1 MSDSPIYEPSDSEL
15 EILQILWA
23 NEPATVR
30 FVHEQINQKR
40 EVGYTTVLKQLQ
52 RLTKKKVVTRKREG
66 KVDYYSVVPKRDEVQ
81 QNLFQQFL
89 ENVYEGSAMKLV
101 MDALGQSQT
110 SEQELEELKK
120 WIEQQKKQ
128 QND

>member
-30 FVHEQINQKR
+30 FVHEQINRKR